1 MASKHGIVGLTKTA
15 ALECASQ
22 GIRVNAVC
30 PGVIRTPMVERFT
43 AANPQAQ
50 TELSAAEPMG
60 RLGEPEEVAEVVLWL
75 CSPAASF
82 VTGACV
88 PVDVGWAAR

>member
-1 MASKHGIVGLTKTA
+1 M
-15 ALECASQ
+15 
-22 GIRVNAVC
+22 
-30 PGVIRTPMVERFT
+30 PERDPVKATVAF
-43 AANPQAQ
+43 QAQ

-60 RLGEPEEVAEVVLWL
+60 RLGEPEEVAQVVLWL